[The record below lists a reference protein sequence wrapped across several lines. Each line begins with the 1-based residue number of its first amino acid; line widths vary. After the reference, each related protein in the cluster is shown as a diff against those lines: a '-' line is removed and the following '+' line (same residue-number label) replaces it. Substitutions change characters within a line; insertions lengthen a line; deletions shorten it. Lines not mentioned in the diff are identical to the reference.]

1 LSFSCNRSIRGR
13 NEGFAMI
20 GAAFIAA
27 RDVLSRP
34 FRAVLWKSLALS
46 IFLFVSLLFAS
57 EFALSYLEFARYA
70 WLEPVIALAAGAGL
84 ILAFIILAAPV
95 TALFAGFFLDHIA
108 ALVERTHYAAD
119 PPGKPLPIAQSL
131 LTSLRFALTVLL
143 VNLLALPFL
152 LFGVG
157 IIAMVLANAYLLSR
171 EYFEMTSLRH
181 MSREEAARLRR
192 EHARSIFLAGLLPA
206 LMALVPIANLIVP
219 IFSTSYFT
227 HIVKSLAPLRV
238 PESLAGRG
246 TGRK

>member
-157 IIAMVLANAYLLSR
+157 VIAMVLANAYLLSR
-171 EYFEMTSLRH
+171 EYFEMAGHRH
-181 MSREEAARLRR
+181 LPPHQIAELRR
-192 EHARSIFLAGLLPA
+192 RHARRLFLAGLLPA
-206 LMALVPIANLIVP
+206 AMMLIPFANLFVP
-219 IFSTSYFT
+219 LFATAYFT
-227 HIVKSLAPLRV
+227 HIFKSIAP
-238 PESLAGRG
+238 G
-246 TGRK
+246 